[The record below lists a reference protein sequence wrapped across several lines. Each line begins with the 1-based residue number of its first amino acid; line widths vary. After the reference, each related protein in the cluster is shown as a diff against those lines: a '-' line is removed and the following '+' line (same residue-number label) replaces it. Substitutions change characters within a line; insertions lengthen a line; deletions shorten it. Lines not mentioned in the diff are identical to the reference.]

1 MEEITTIIYVI
12 PLLLW
17 NKNEGGRS
25 EIAAWGIEGVCVGR
39 GRMCVNVCVC
49 AACVCECMCCECM
62 FCVRVCVLRMCASV
76 WVCVCASA
84 YELEDGRVRES
95 GGGRKG
101 GCDCPL
107 SLDLVLWITVK
118 CSLKCASSAVLCSA
132 LLWCMTWHYIMTLSD
147 LFSSLSSHPIS
158 SHPIPSHLIFL
169 PYYHVRLFLAD
180 FFLHPISHFF
190 FFIFISVF
198 FLLFFNFFRFY
209 IRS

>member
-1 MEEITTIIYVI
+1 VC
-12 PLLLW
+12 
-17 NKNEGGRS
+17 GR
-25 EIAAWGIEGVCVGR
+25 
-39 GRMCVNVCVC
+39 VCVC
-49 AACVCECMCCECM
+49 
-62 FCVRVCVLRMCASV
+62 CVRVRVYVLRVYVLRASV
-76 WVCVCASA
+76 CVTYVCVCMSVCECASA

-132 LLWCMTWHYIMTLSD
+132 LLCCVTWHYIMTLSD

-169 PYYHVRLFLAD
+169 PYYHFRLFLAD

-190 FFIFISVF
+190 FFIFIFVF